1 MGQLDDALKSWDAA
15 MTRREEADRRSKE
28 SSLKRDQQRK
38 DDEGNAARFAEEY
51 KVVQEKTMHLAAEK
65 RFEVVEDSREIRHAY
80 SRLSFLK
87 ASFPGRPG
95 FRLTTDVSLPV
106 VVPPA
111 DDVHLPPVVIDE
123 EVRWRIAGQQ
133 EALSSAEAAEF
144 VLAKLVWRSL
154 EIEKNLREADT
165 FSWQ

>member
-1 MGQLDDALKSWDAA
+1 MGQLDDALKSWDDA
-15 MTRREEADRRSKE
+15 MTQRGEADHKAKE

-51 KVVQEKTMHLAAEK
+51 QVVQEKTMHLAAEK
-65 RFEVVEDSREIRHAY
+65 RFEVIEDSREIRHAY

-87 ASFPGRPG
+87 ASFPGRPS
-95 FRLTTDVSLPV
+95 FRLTADVSLPL

-111 DDVHLPPVVIDE
+111 DDVRLSPVVIDE

-144 VLAKLVWRSL
+144 ALAKLVGQSL
-154 EIEKNLREADT
+154 EIEKNLREADK
-165 FSWQ
+165 